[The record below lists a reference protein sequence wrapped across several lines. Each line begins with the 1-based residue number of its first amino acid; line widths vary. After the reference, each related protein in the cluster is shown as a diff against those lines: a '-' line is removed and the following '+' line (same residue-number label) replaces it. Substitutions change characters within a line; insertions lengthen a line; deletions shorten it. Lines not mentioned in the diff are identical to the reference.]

1 MICKQKKPND
11 FIVGTGKLHSVEDFV
26 KLAFKHVNLN
36 YKKYLKIDANFKR
49 KKDSKAKLADIN
61 KIKRMLGWKPHISFK
76 NLMKDMVNKDLENYK
91 KK

>member
-1 MICKQKKPND
+1 MGILKILPELCGWSVDKKPND

-49 KKDSKAKLADIN
+49 K
-61 KIKRMLGWKPHISFK
+61 R
-76 NLMKDMVNKDLENYK
+76 
-91 KK
+91 

>member
-49 KKDSKAKLADIN
+49 KKIVKQN
-61 KIKRMLGWKPHISFK
+61 
-76 NLMKDMVNKDLENYK
+76 
-91 KK
+91 